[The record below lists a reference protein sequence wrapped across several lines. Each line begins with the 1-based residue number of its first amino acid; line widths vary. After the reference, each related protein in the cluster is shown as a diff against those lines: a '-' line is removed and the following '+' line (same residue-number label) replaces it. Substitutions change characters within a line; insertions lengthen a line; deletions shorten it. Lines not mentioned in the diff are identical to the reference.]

1 MSNTSLKIN
10 SIWVYIVFVTVV
22 VVGGSI
28 IGKAAMLQMQPD
40 QKAID
45 LAMSFTSKVREIE
58 PTRGQIWSSDGS
70 LLATTV
76 SEYEIRWDAKAVQDE
91 KVFQSQLDSICSILE
106 TFDAGKSKLDYK
118 RLMKSAYEKGARYE
132 LIARHLTFEQVNR
145 FKKNSWVKKG
155 SNKTGFVVK
164 ETKKRVKPYGSLA
177 SRTIGLDRSSD
188 KVGLELFYDSILSG
202 RPGRQLQEL
211 IPGNVWKPMTDE
223 FIEEPIPGFDIVS
236 TIDVHLQDVAEHSL
250 RKQMDSLRGEW
261 GCVILMEVST
271 GYVRAIANLARSK
284 DSSYVENYN
293 YAVGQLCEPG
303 STMKLASLMAAM
315 ESGAVHLTDTINTG
329 GGERDFNGVTLHDS
343 HKGGYGSISVEQI
356 FEKSSNI
363 GTALTVRKAFGSKP
377 QAFLDALHS
386 FGLGVKL
393 GVDINGERSPFL
405 YNSVKNP
412 KWSGNSLTQMSIG
425 YEVSF
430 TPLQV
435 LTFYNAVANNGSMVR
450 PMFIQEVRKP
460 GGVVDKK
467 NPIVLRD
474 NICKPEVIEQ
484 CKKMMEGVGEKGGTA
499 EEAFRNSPFKVAGK
513 TGTCRLWK
521 NGVYLEDHYRASFV
535 GYFPAE
541 NPKYSC
547 IVVIED
553 PQGVYYASKVAAP
566 VFKELAAKIY
576 ATNLDI
582 HGDNLVKSA
591 QANIPTF
598 RPGRGKQGRLLSQV
612 MNLPLRMLDNG
623 SEWYYPSIENNVL
636 SLASMTVKE
645 GVVPNVMG
653 MGMRDAVLALEQ
665 SGYKVKVRGYG
676 HVNAQSISSGTALK
690 KGSLIVIQ
698 LQ

>member
-1 MSNTSLKIN
+1 MSNQTLKIN
-10 SIWVYIVFVTVV
+10 SIWVYVIFVTVV
-22 VVGGSI
+22 IVGGSI

-58 PTRGQIWSSDGS
+58 STRGQIWSSDGS

-76 SEYEIRWDAKAVQDE
+76 SEYEIRWDSKSVQDE
-91 KVFQSQLDSICSILE
+91 KLFQAQLDSICLILE
-106 TFDAGKSKLDYK
+106 TFDAGKSKADYK
-118 RLMKSAYEKGARYE
+118 RLMKSAFEKGARYE
-132 LIARHLTFEQVNR
+132 LLARHLTFEQVNR

-155 SNKTGFVVK
+155 ANKTGFLVK

-188 KVGLELFYDSILSG
+188 KVGLELFYDSLLSG
-202 RPGRQLQEL
+202 KPGKQMQEL

-223 FIEEPIPGFDIVS
+223 FIVEPVPGFDIVS

-250 RKQMDSLRGEW
+250 RKQMDSLNGEW
-261 GCVILMEVST
+261 GCVVLMEVAT

-315 ESGAVHLTDTINTG
+315 ESGVVELNDTINTG
-329 GGERDFNGVTLHDS
+329 GGERNFNGVTLHDS

-363 GTALTVRKAFGSKP
+363 GTALTVRKAFAGKP

-393 GVDINGERSPFL
+393 GVDVPGEHAPFV

-412 KWSGNSLTQMSIG
+412 KWSANSLTQMSIG

-435 LTFYNAVANNGSMVR
+435 LTFYNAVANNGIMVR
-450 PMFIQEVRKP
+450 PMFVQEIRKP
-460 GGVVDKK
+460 GGEVKQMSPV
-467 NPIVLRD
+467 VLRD
-474 NICKPEVIEQ
+474 NFCKSEVIAS

-535 GYFPAE
+535 GYFPAD

-553 PQGVYYASKVAAP
+553 PHGAYYASKVAAP

-576 ATNLDI
+576 ATNLEI
-582 HGDNLVKSA
+582 HGSNLVKSEH
-591 QANIPTF
+591 ANLPTF
-598 RPGRGKQGRLLSQV
+598 RPGRGKQGRLLGQV

-623 SEWYYPSIENNVL
+623 SEWFYPSVENNVL
-636 SLASMTVKE
+636 SFASMSVKE
-645 GVVPNVMG
+645 GVVPNVQG
-653 MGMRDAVLALEQ
+653 MGMRDAVLAMEQ
-665 SGYKVKVRGYG
+665 AGYKVKIRGYG
-676 HVNAQSISSGTALK
+676 HVSTQSIPAGTAVK
-690 KGSLIVIQ
+690 RGSLIVIQ